1 LKFHPFIKNVEPLGF
16 FDYVKLQKGA
26 YAVLSDSG
34 TISEESAMMNF
45 PAISIRTSTE
55 RPEAIDSGTCCA
67 FVLIGKCL
75 YLRFAGKQFADAI
88 QHGVVSP
95 AGHPLCIVAAIKRL
109 VVAGDEFFNG
119 VFVFKLAG
127 HIGYPFVLAASL
139 APRHILIKGFCQ
151 NIWILCPCETGGA
164 GA

>member
-1 LKFHPFIKNVEPLGF
+1 MTSTLIRGA
-16 FDYVKLQKGA
+16 DQLQ
-26 YAVLSDSG
+26 
-34 TISEESAMMNF
+34 
-45 PAISIRTSTE
+45 IRTRGGFVTGDCIENIDSLVL
-55 RPEAIDSGTCCA
+55 EAIDSGTCCA
-67 FVLIGKCL
+67 FILIGKCL

-139 APRHILIKGFCQ
+139 APRHILFKGFCQ